1 MSNRK
6 GIIAACV
13 YFACKDC
20 NVPRSSKEIAEIF
33 NITPPTVMTK
43 GIKKCQ
49 EIICM
54 NKKNKHRLS
63 QSTPI
68 SPISLIERFCN
79 KLCISEEETKIIR
92 SICEKSID
100 ENIISE
106 NTPPSIA
113 AGCIFYFNKKN
124 NNGLTKKK
132 ISDICRTSEVTINKC
147 CKKLEEKD
155 RLFCEILYG
164 TEYNSNN

>member
-1 MSNRK
+1 
-6 GIIAACV
+6 
-13 YFACKDC
+13 
-20 NVPRSSKEIAEIF
+20 
-33 NITPPTVMTK
+33 MTK
-43 GIKKCQ
+43 GVKKCQ

-113 AGCIFYFNKKN
+113 AGCIFYYSKEYN
-124 NNGLTKKK
+124 LHITKKQ
-132 ISDICRTSEVTINKC
+132 ISDTCKISEVTINKC
-147 CKKLEEKD
+147 TKKLEQDGQLFVD
-155 RLFCEILYG
+155 RELY
-164 TEYNSNN
+164 TEEDHPDQ